1 MVKCIGS
8 AKMTMTATIVTRF
21 VNDGAAAAGTEGTY
35 ERYQDP
41 DSGEIL
47 QRFIPAVAP
56 VAPGTRLYNN
66 EYDIPCYARGY
77 TDLGFRS
84 SANREVILKGDYTA
98 FEAIEFTYPGRYNK
112 LTRQSYITKIVD
124 TKTRQVMWEEEET
137 GEPTVFQVQ
146 GMTPVYDPFGKLR
159 EWTGVVVRAEIQ

>member
-1 MVKCIGS
+1 
-8 AKMTMTATIVTRF
+8 MTATIVTRF
-21 VNDGAAAAGTEGTY
+21 ANDGVNTGEGTY
-35 ERYQDP
+35 ERYQDE

-47 QRFIPAVAP
+47 QRFVPTASAK
-56 VAPGTRLYNN
+56 PGARLVNA
-66 EYDIPCYARGY
+66 EYELPCFARGY

-84 SANREVILKGDYTA
+84 SANREVILKGDYTV
-98 FEAIEFTYPGRYNK
+98 FEAIEFTYPGRFNR

-124 TKTRQVMWEEEET
+124 TKTQQVLWEEEET
-137 GEPTVFQVQ
+137 GEPTVFQCQ